1 MLDEAGITDQS
12 RVLAELLDAA
22 LADNWTET
30 GPTMAL
36 LWQSSADPDDLRLAV
51 KDLEQPVEDELALL
65 NPDWTY
71 LAVAHSAITPAATAR
86 TVRRTRP
93 RTGPNHG
100 RHRPV
105 FPVRRVAPSQR
116 RHSVVRGC
124 RTPPDEAASGPA
136 LVRIGGLSC

>member
-1 MLDEAGITDQS
+1 MLDETGPTDQS

-71 LAVAHSAITPAATAR
+71 LAVAHSAITRQPPPELFA
-86 TVRRTRP
+86 
-93 RTGPNHG
+93 GPDHG
-100 RHRPV
+100 
-105 FPVRRVAPSQR
+105 PVRITVAIDQCSQSGVL
-116 RHSVVRGC
+116 RHPNGSTQWFGAVELPLTKLLR
-124 RTPPDEAASGPA
+124 DQLWFESAA
-136 LVRIGGLSC
+136 

>member
-1 MLDEAGITDQS
+1 MLDETGPTDQS

-71 LAVAHSAITPAATAR
+71 LAVATPRSPGSHRLNCSPDPTTDRSESRSPSTSVPSPACCAIPTAAL
-86 TVRRTRP
+86 
-93 RTGPNHG
+93 
-100 RHRPV
+100 
-105 FPVRRVAPSQR
+105 
-116 RHSVVRGC
+116 
-124 RTPPDEAASGPA
+124 SGS
-136 LVRIGGLSC
+136 GLSNSP

>member
-1 MLDEAGITDQS
+1 MFDEVDPTDQS

-22 LADNWTET
+22 LADNWNET

-71 LAVAHSAITPAATAR
+71 LAVAHSTVTRQPPPELISGSEHGPVRITVA
-86 TVRRTRP
+86 VDQCSQS
-93 RTGPNHG
+93 GVV
-100 RHRPV
+100 RHRNGSTQWFGSAAELPLTKL
-105 FPVRRVAPSQR
+105 FRSQLWF
-116 RHSVVRGC
+116 G
-124 RTPPDEAASGPA
+124 AAA
-136 LVRIGGLSC
+136 

>member
-1 MLDEAGITDQS
+1 MLDEKVPTDQS

-22 LADNWTET
+22 LADNWNGT

-71 LAVAHSAITPAATAR
+71 LAVAHSA
-86 TVRRTRP
+86 VSRRP
-93 RTGPNHG
+93 PPELSSGSDNG
-100 RHRPV
+100 
-105 FPVRRVAPSQR
+105 PVRITVAVDRCSQSGVL
-116 RHSVVRGC
+116 RHHNGSTQWFGAAVDLPLTKLLRSQLWF
-124 RTPPDEAASGPA
+124 EAAA
-136 LVRIGGLSC
+136 